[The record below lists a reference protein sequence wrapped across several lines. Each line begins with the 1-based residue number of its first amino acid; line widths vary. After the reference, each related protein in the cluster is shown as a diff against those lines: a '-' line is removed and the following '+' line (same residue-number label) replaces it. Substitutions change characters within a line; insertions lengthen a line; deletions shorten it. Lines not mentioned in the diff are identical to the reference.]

1 MVMSHKILLRC
12 HRLRTPLARS
22 RGLLGSRLEG
32 DHHYIVTPRS
42 GRAGGE
48 RRTAAAPVYCRGR
61 FAVSSAREVGERSE
75 RLNLAGGEGGDTLT
89 VDCAC
94 MDESNEHESESRQ
107 LQQDHDRRGKGK
119 NESALTG

>member
-1 MVMSHKILLRC
+1 M
-12 HRLRTPLARS
+12 TA
-22 RGLLGSRLEG
+22 
-32 DHHYIVTPRS
+32 RS

-48 RRTAAAPVYCRGR
+48 RRTAAAPVYGRGR

-89 VDCAC
+89 LYCAC
-94 MDESNEHESESRQ
+94 MDESNEHESESRE

-119 NESALTG
+119 NESALTGLCASTMAYIGYGDVFRPVCLSDRKQGRGELLQ